1 MKSNN
6 FIQRGFNEILYKN
19 DSLNMVILYK
29 E

>member
-1 MKSNN
+1 MKFNN